1 MRVISEAL
9 PPLTLPTLY
18 SVRGGGGIS
27 FEVTKKL
34 EKRSLVVAL
43 VSLSGVVPSFL
54 PSETKN
60 L

>member
-1 MRVISEAL
+1 MRVIPEAL

-18 SVRGGGGIS
+18 REREGERIS

-54 PSETKN
+54 FSETKN

>member
-1 MRVISEAL
+1 MRVIPEAL

-18 SVRGGGGIS
+18 SERGGGRIS

-34 EKRSLVVAL
+34 EKRYVVAL

-54 PSETKN
+54 HSETKN